1 MAVGLDRQ
9 RNGGLFTF
17 SLDTNVAPSLT
28 VISCDDDVQGQQI
41 LGKRGF
47 LLKRKAFL
55 RCVSLEGEIKQ
66 SLKMPFST
74 HTSD

>member
-28 VISCDDDVQGQQI
+28 VISRDDDVQGRQI

-55 RCVSLEGEIKQ
+55 RCQPRRRNKKQ